1 MGLHYKFY
9 ANPLL
14 CHLLILCTCNPHQ
27 QCSLIRYCVIYL
39 CIFYKTYSWGFIED
53 LGMLTRLYLASFL
66 QCTYINFFSGFM
78 YLGDKL
84 NLLYHALYVQGIFAH
99 IFSYLS
105 HIFYAKH
112 WMHLPIW
119 FQVEFCWSRTFICEP
134 DVAHSFPSTISTSG
148 GFGMKMPLL
157 SLLSELWLLLF
168 YTLFSVF
175 PSYHTRFQLRE
186 RQTIK
191 ITLVKYSFLKR
202 NIIV

>member
-27 QCSLIRYCVIYL
+27 QCSLIRCCVIYL

-119 FQVEFCWSRTFICEP
+119 FQVEFCWSRTFLCEP
-134 DVAHSFPSTISTSG
+134 DVAHSFFHYQYFRGFRHENAFVVSTVRALTIT
-148 GFGMKMPLL
+148 FL
-157 SLLSELWLLLF
+157 
-168 YTLFSVF
+168 YTLFCF
-175 PSYHTRFQLRE
+175 
-186 RQTIK
+186 
-191 ITLVKYSFLKR
+191 SFLPYPVSVVGKADDQN
-202 NIIV
+202 NISKI

>member
-14 CHLLILCTCNPHQ
+14 CHLLILCMCNPHQ
-27 QCSLIRYCVIYL
+27 QCSLIRCCVIYL

-99 IFSYLS
+99 LFSYLS
-105 HIFYAKH
+105 HILCKTLNAFTD
-112 WMHLPIW
+112 LI
-119 FQVEFCWSRTFICEP
+119 
-134 DVAHSFPSTISTSG
+134 PSGI
-148 GFGMKMPLL
+148 LL
-157 SLLSELWLLLF
+157 VQNLSM
-168 YTLFSVF
+168 
-175 PSYHTRFQLRE
+175 
-186 RQTIK
+186 
-191 ITLVKYSFLKR
+191 
-202 NIIV
+202 

>member
-27 QCSLIRYCVIYL
+27 QCSLIRCCVIYL

-99 IFSYLS
+99 LFSYLS

-134 DVAHSFPSTISTSG
+134 DVAHSFFHYQYFRGFQHENAFVVSTVRALTIT
-148 GFGMKMPLL
+148 FL
-157 SLLSELWLLLF
+157 
-168 YTLFSVF
+168 YTLFCF
-175 PSYHTRFQLRE
+175 
-186 RQTIK
+186 
-191 ITLVKYSFLKR
+191 SFLPYPVSVAGKADDQN
-202 NIIV
+202 NISKI

>member
-27 QCSLIRYCVIYL
+27 QCSLIRCCVIYL

-99 IFSYLS
+99 LFSYLS

-134 DVAHSFPSTISTSG
+134 DVAHSFLPLSVLQGVSAWKCLCCLYCPS
-148 GFGMKMPLL
+148 FD
-157 SLLSELWLLLF
+157 
-168 YTLFSVF
+168 YYFSI
-175 PSYHTRFQLRE
+175 H
-186 RQTIK
+186 
-191 ITLVKYSFLKR
+191 SFLFFLLTIPGFSCGKGR
-202 NIIV
+202 RSK

>member
-27 QCSLIRYCVIYL
+27 QCSLIRCCIIYL

-99 IFSYLS
+99 LFSYLS

-134 DVAHSFPSTISTSG
+134 DVAHSFFHYQYFRGFRHENAFVVSTVRALTIT
-148 GFGMKMPLL
+148 FL
-157 SLLSELWLLLF
+157 
-168 YTLFSVF
+168 YTLFCF
-175 PSYHTRFQLRE
+175 
-186 RQTIK
+186 
-191 ITLVKYSFLKR
+191 SFLPYPVSVVGKADDQN
-202 NIIV
+202 NISKI

>member
-27 QCSLIRYCVIYL
+27 QCSLIRCCVIYL

-99 IFSYLS
+99 LFSYLS

-134 DVAHSFPSTISTSG
+134 DVAHSFFHYQYFRGFRHENAFVVSTVRALTIT
-148 GFGMKMPLL
+148 FL
-157 SLLSELWLLLF
+157 
-168 YTLFSVF
+168 YTLFCF
-175 PSYHTRFQLRE
+175 
-186 RQTIK
+186 
-191 ITLVKYSFLKR
+191 SFLPYPVSVVGKADDQN
-202 NIIV
+202 NISKI

>member
-27 QCSLIRYCVIYL
+27 QCSLIRCCVIYL
-39 CIFYKTYSWGFIED
+39 CIFYKTYSWGFIEH

-66 QCTYINFFSGFM
+66 HCTYINFFFWFYVSRWQTELVIPCALCARHICSSFFFIYHTYFM
-78 YLGDKL
+78 QNIECIYRFDSKW
-84 NLLYHALYVQGIFAH
+84 NSVCPEPLYVNLMLYIA
-99 IFSYLS
+99 S
-105 HIFYAKH
+105 
-112 WMHLPIW
+112 
-119 FQVEFCWSRTFICEP
+119 
-134 DVAHSFPSTISTSG
+134 STISTSG

-175 PSYHTRFQLRE
+175 PSYHTRFQLWE

>member
-27 QCSLIRYCVIYL
+27 QCSLIRCCVIYL

-99 IFSYLS
+99 LFSYLS

-134 DVAHSFPSTISTSG
+134 DVAHSFFHYQYFRGFQHENAFVVSTVRALTIT
-148 GFGMKMPLL
+148 FL
-157 SLLSELWLLLF
+157 
-168 YTLFSVF
+168 YTLFCF
-175 PSYHTRFQLRE
+175 
-186 RQTIK
+186 
-191 ITLVKYSFLKR
+191 SFLPYLVSVVGKADDQN
-202 NIIV
+202 NISKI

>member
-27 QCSLIRYCVIYL
+27 QCSLIRCCVIYL

-99 IFSYLS
+99 LFSYLS

-134 DVAHSFPSTISTSG
+134 DVAHSFFHYQYFRGFRHENAFVASTARALTLT
-148 GFGMKMPLL
+148 FL
-157 SLLSELWLLLF
+157 
-168 YTLFSVF
+168 YTLFCFSFIPYPVSVVGKADDQNNI
-175 PSYHTRFQLRE
+175 S
-186 RQTIK
+186 K
-191 ITLVKYSFLKR
+191 I
-202 NIIV
+202 